1 MLAATHSKEEKM
13 GRWHVQPK
21 IKTGV
26 SVLSKRQE
34 II

>member
-21 IKTGV
+21 VKTGI
-26 SVLSKRQE
+26 SVLRKREE
-34 II
+34 IV